1 MPDVGVVVSGLL
13 TSGIIREGDNLLIGP
28 SNSGNFF
35 PAKILSL
42 HRHKVPSRV
51 VRACETAS
59 LAVSS
64 ETNFNLRKGMVL
76 ISEKIRPPV
85 CSYFQ
90 AKIQVLF
97 HSKSI
102 SAGFQASVHI
112 GNIRQTVTIL
122 GIMGKS
128 SLSTND
134 TASVIFKFIN
144 RPECVH
150 PGSKLLLRAP
160 PQTKVIGRVT
170 QIFLIGDNLPL
181 KISPIHRR

>member
-1 MPDVGVVVSGLL
+1 MPDVGVVVSGLS
-13 TSGIIREGDNLLIGP
+13 TSGIIREGDNLLLGP
-28 SNSGNFF
+28 SESGHFY

-59 LAVSS
+59 LAVCS
-64 ETNFNLRKGMVL
+64 ETNINLRKGMVL

-85 CSYFQ
+85 CNYFQ

-122 GIMGKS
+122 GIMGQS

-160 PQTKVIGRVT
+160 QTKAIGRVT
-170 QIFLIGDNLPL
+170 QIFLVGDNLPL
-181 KISPIHRR
+181 KVSPIHRR

>member
-13 TSGIIREGDNLLIGP
+13 TSGIIHEGDNLLLGP

-59 LAVSS
+59 LALSS
-64 ETNFNLRKGMVL
+64 EANFTLRKGMVL

-97 HSKSI
+97 SKSI
-102 SAGFQASVHI
+102 SVGFQASVHI
-112 GNIRQTVTIL
+112 GNIRQTVTVL
-122 GIMGKS
+122 GIMGQI
-128 SLSTND
+128 SLATND
-134 TASVIFKFIN
+134 TASVMFKFIN

-160 PQTKVIGRVT
+160 QTKAIGRVT

-181 KISPIHRR
+181 KVSPIHRR